1 MDVINTVPQ
10 ARYPWVAQSKPAQT
24 KSLFIFNLSKA
35 NRLLEGRHLCLSP
48 SRTFVV
54 HQGPLTK
61 HISPKAHKL
70 PLAFS
75 LNYLFSHFI
84 FGLGFT
90 EKATSGGSA
99 LRLCASLSLPRL
111 TRVNSSY
118 ILLLYQALHSAQKR
132 WQKSLNSP
140 PSSFSKAEQMNEP
153 FYFIWRSIH
162 EKSVGYTRAW
172 VSTRVEWS
180 QLWPQE
186 VWDVSPLVKH
196 LMPWRKELGNEILL
210 TIKMRCWRGLPGN
223 VLGLPKDNYG
233 SSRAEVKS
241 LGVHK
246 KRFVCGS
253 LKHEGKKRVK
263 MRNSW
268 LCSAEQ

>member
-1 MDVINTVPQ
+1 MLLSPGLTREQNFTEGCGSDWRSPYWTW
-10 ARYPWVAQSKPAQT
+10 WVYGYYNLGWTWLILYHKLGTHGWLSLNLHRLKVSSFLTFPKPIISW
-24 KSLFIFNLSKA
+24 KGGISFK
-35 NRLLEGRHLCLSP
+35 CLSP

-61 HISPKAHKL
+61 HIFRKAHKL

-75 LNYLFSHFI
+75 LDYLFSHFI

-99 LRLCASLSLPRL
+99 LRLCASLSRPRL

-118 ILLLYQALHSAQKR
+118 ALHSAQKR
-132 WQKSLNSP
+132 WQKSLNRP
-140 PSSFSKAEQMNEP
+140 PPSFSKAEQMNEP
-153 FYFIWRSIH
+153 LYFIWRSIH
-162 EKSVGYTRAW
+162 EKSVGHTRAW

-196 LMPWRKELGNEILL
+196 LLPWRKELGNEILS
-210 TIKMRCWRGLPGN
+210 TIKMRCWRGLPGSA
-223 VLGLPKDNYG
+223 LGLPKDN
-233 SSRAEVKS
+233 
-241 LGVHK
+241 
-246 KRFVCGS
+246 
-253 LKHEGKKRVK
+253 
-263 MRNSW
+263 
-268 LCSAEQ
+268 